1 MTHITTHP
9 ERRSNRAAVW
19 LSWRSCATAVLL
31 CALTWFGHRLVF
43 ARFQDYDDEGYL
55 LVTVQQFLQGLPLYD
70 QVYTQYGPAY
80 HLWQQVLHTL
90 LGIPVT
96 HDATRVVTLV
106 VWLTCAVLVGWIV
119 WLLTKRQLLTALGT
133 IAAFMHLTRMTLE
146 PGHPQELCMLGVL
159 GALALTTWRLAAKT
173 RIGPAA
179 SMGVWALV
187 AVTALTKVN
196 VGAFLA
202 GALTLGLVTS
212 LIRTG
217 WRTKLEGIVI
227 AAAMLAVPAL
237 MRVDLRRS
245 DIAAYMVVVWCGLL
259 AAFISRSSDADEE
272 GVVTVWD
279 LVAGVSAFAIAC
291 GVLVAGILY
300 QGTSPRALFEGLFVA
315 PLLLPKVFWSPL
327 PVPALLAAV
336 APATLLAAWCWHRGL
351 IRQRWIEFAAL
362 ACGLIVSMLSVA
374 KVYWALFAVGPLLAW
389 LVLSDRAVG
398 VEHRAARRILA
409 FAAIFMG
416 LQAYPMP
423 GSQIVLGT
431 VLYVPLAL
439 VMIAGVQRT
448 LSARERS
455 SPAVQP
461 SFGWR
466 ALLALLAVAAVVVLG
481 MQAQRFYARGV
492 SLDLPGARSLR
503 TTERNVATY
512 RWLNA
517 NMRENCDAFITAP
530 GLNSL
535 HFWTEMAPVST
546 LNTTVWP
553 VLFDHDQ
560 QRRIVAV
567 AERVER
573 LCVAW
578 SPLRM
583 ESPPEIA
590 ARPLMAWLLREFE
603 PRGRFGE
610 WEFRMRRDTPAN
622 LVYEGRWVQGGDLVL
637 ALPSIDRDAVA
648 RIAVVDVDVDRT
660 LGDSARSEEIVVLD
674 EQGARLRVDRGID
687 VSKPRRITLR
697 PAVPAASS
705 SNGHSVVVR
714 LWARDGRSLAIVPIV
729 SAPARVVSPHVSSTR
744 AGRS

>member
-19 LSWRSCATAVLL
+19 LSSRSCATAVVLF
-31 CALTWFGHRLVF
+31 ALTWFGHRLVF
-43 ARFQDYDDEGYL
+43 AQFQDYDDEGYL

-80 HLWQQVLHTL
+80 YLWQQILHTL

-106 VWLTCAVLVGWIV
+106 VWLTCGVLVGWIV

-133 IAAFMHLTRMTLE
+133 IAAFMHLTQMTYE
-146 PGHPQELCMLGVL
+146 PGHPQELCVLGVL
-159 GALALTTWRLAAKT
+159 GALALTTWRLAAKR

-202 GALTLGLVTS
+202 AALMLGLVPS
-212 LIRTG
+212 LKRTR
-217 WRTKLEGIVI
+217 WRTALERIVM
-227 AAAMLAVPAL
+227 AAAMLVVPTL

-245 DIAAYMVVVWCGLL
+245 DIAAYVVVVWCGLL
-259 AAFISRSSDADEE
+259 AAFISQSSDDAEE
-272 GVVTVWD
+272 GVVTVRD
-279 LVAGVSAFAIAC
+279 LVAGVSAFAIGC
-291 GVLVAGILY
+291 GVVVAGILY
-300 QGTSPRALFEGLFVA
+300 EGTSPRALFEALFVA
-315 PLLLPKVFWSPL
+315 PLLLSKLSPYRL
-327 PVPALLAAV
+327 PVPALVAAA
-336 APATLLAAWCWHRGL
+336 APVTLLAAWCWHRGL
-351 IRQRWIEFAAL
+351 IRQRWIEFATL
-362 ACGLIVSMLSVA
+362 AWAVIMFMLSVA
-374 KVYWALFAVGPLLAW
+374 KVYWVLFAVGPLLAW
-389 LVLSDRAVG
+389 LALSDRAVG
-398 VEHRAARRILA
+398 PEQRSARRILA

-416 LQAYPMP
+416 LQAYPLP
-423 GSQIVLGT
+423 GTQIVLGT

-448 LSARERS
+448 LTSERS
-455 SPAVQP
+455 FQAAQP
-461 SFGWR
+461 SFARR
-466 ALLALLAVAAVVVLG
+466 ALLAVLAAAAAVNLG
-481 MQAQRFYARGV
+481 MQAQGVYARGV
-492 SLDLPGARSLR
+492 ALDLPGARGVR

-512 RWLNA
+512 RWLSA
-517 NMRENCDAFITAP
+517 NMRENCDAFITTP

-535 HFWTEMAPVST
+535 HFWTEIAPVST

-553 VLFDHDQ
+553 LLFDHDQ
-560 QRRIVAV
+560 QRRILDV
-567 AERVER
+567 AERVDR
-573 LCVAW
+573 FCVAW
-578 SPLRM
+578 SPRGVDPV
-583 ESPPEIA
+583 PPPIA
-590 ARPLMAWLLREFE
+590 ARPLMAWLLRDFE

-660 LGDSARSEEIVVLD
+660 LGDSAREEIVVLD
-674 EQGARLRVDRGID
+674 EQGVRLRVDRGID

-714 LWARDGRSLAIVPIV
+714 LWARDGRSLAIVPV
-729 SAPARVVSPHVSSTR
+729 VVTPSLVVSPHGSSTQ
-744 AGRS
+744 AGPS

>member
-1 MTHITTHP
+1 MTHITTDL
-9 ERRSNRAAVW
+9 ERPSNRAAVW
-19 LSWRSCATAVLL
+19 LSTAVLL

-43 ARFQDYDDEGYL
+43 AQFQDYDDEGYL
-55 LVTVQQFLQGLPLYD
+55 LVTVQQFLRGLPLYD

-80 HLWQQVLHTL
+80 YLWQQVLHTL

-96 HDATRVVTLV
+96 HDATRVVTIV
-106 VWLTCAVLVGWIV
+106 VWLTCAVLVGLIV

-146 PGHPQELCMLGVL
+146 PGHPQELCVLGVL
-159 GALALTTWRLAAKT
+159 GALALTTWRLAVKT

-179 SMGVWALV
+179 SMSVWALV

-212 LIRTG
+212 LIGTR
-217 WRTKLEGIVI
+217 WRTALERIVM

-237 MRVDLRRS
+237 MRGDLRRS
-245 DIAAYMVVVWCGLL
+245 DIAAYVVLVWCGLL
-259 AAFISRSSDADEE
+259 AAFISRTSDAEE
-272 GVVTVWD
+272 GVVTVRD
-279 LVAGVSAFAIAC
+279 LVAGISAFAIGC
-291 GVLVAGILY
+291 GVVVAGIVY
-300 QGTSPRALFEGLFVA
+300 QGTSPGALFEGLFVA

-327 PVPALLAAV
+327 PVPALLAAA
-336 APATLLAAWCWHRGL
+336 APAALLVAWCWHRGL

-362 ACGLIVSMLSVA
+362 AGGLIMLMLSVA
-374 KVYWALFAVGPLLAW
+374 KVYWAIFAVGPLLAW
-389 LVLSDRAVG
+389 LLLSDRAVSA
-398 VEHRAARRILA
+398 EQRAARRILA

-423 GSQIVLGT
+423 GTQIVVGT
-431 VLYVPLAL
+431 VLYIPLAL

-448 LSARERS
+448 LAHERS
-455 SPAVQP
+455 SPAAQP
-461 SFGWR
+461 SVVGR
-466 ALLALLAVAAVVVLG
+466 ALLAVFAVAAVVMLG

-492 SLDLPGARSLR
+492 GLDLPGARSVR

-512 RWLNA
+512 RWLSA

-546 LNTTVWP
+546 LNATVWP

-560 QRRIVAV
+560 QRRIVAA

-622 LVYEGRWVQGGDLVL
+622 LVYEGRWGQGGDIVL

-674 EQGARLRVDRGID
+674 EQGARLRVDLGID
-687 VSKPRRITLR
+687 VTKPRRITLR
-697 PAVPAASS
+697 LAVAAVSS
-705 SNGHSVVVR
+705 SNGHSVLVR
-714 LWARDGRSLAIVPIV
+714 LWARDGRSLAIVPV
-729 SAPARVVSPHVSSTR
+729 VNAPARVVSPHGSSTR

>member
-1 MTHITTHP
+1 MTHITTQP
-9 ERRSNRAAVW
+9 ARRSNRAAVW
-19 LSWRSCATAVLL
+19 LSSRACATAVLL

-43 ARFQDYDDEGYL
+43 AQFQDYDDEGYL
-55 LVTVQQFLQGLPLYD
+55 LVTVQQFLGGLPLYD

-80 HLWQQVLHTL
+80 YLWQQVLHTL

-106 VWLTCAVLVGWIV
+106 VWLTSAVLVGAIV
-119 WLLTKRQLLTALGT
+119 WLLTKRRLLTALGT
-133 IAAFMHLTRMTLE
+133 IAAFMHLTRMTYE

-159 GALALTTWRLAAKT
+159 GVLALTTWRFAAKT
-173 RIGPAA
+173 GIGPAA
-179 SMGVWALV
+179 SMGVWALI

-202 GALTLGLVTS
+202 AALTLGLVTS
-212 LIRTG
+212 LSRSP
-217 WRTKLEGIVI
+217 WRTVVERIVM
-227 AAAMLAVPAL
+227 AATMAAVLVL
-237 MRVDLRRS
+237 MRDDLLRS
-245 DIAAYMVVVWCGLL
+245 NIAAYVVVVWCGVL
-259 AAFISRSSDADEE
+259 AVFISRSRDAEE
-272 GVVTVWD
+272 GVVTVPD
-279 LVAGVSAFAIAC
+279 LVAGVSAFAIGC
-291 GVLVAGILY
+291 GLVVAGIVY
-300 QGTSPRALFEGLFVA
+300 QGTSLRALLSKLT
-315 PLLLPKVFWSPL
+315 PYRL
-327 PVPALLAAV
+327 PVPALLAAA

-351 IRQRWIEFAAL
+351 IRQRWVEFAAL
-362 ACGLIVSMLSVA
+362 AWALIILMLSVA
-374 KVYWALFAVGPLLAW
+374 KVYWVLFEVGPLLAW
-389 LVLSDRAVG
+389 LALSDRAVG
-398 VEHRAARRILA
+398 AEHFAARRILA

-416 LQAYPMP
+416 LQAYPVP
-423 GSQIVLGT
+423 GTQIVLGT

-466 ALLALLAVAAVVVLG
+466 ALLAVVAVAGVVALG
-481 MQAQRFYARGV
+481 LQTQRFYARGV
-492 SLDLPGARSLR
+492 PLDLPGARSVR

-535 HFWTEMAPVST
+535 HFWTEIAPIST

-560 QRRIVAV
+560 QGRIVAA

-578 SPLRM
+578 SPSRM

-648 RIAVVDVDVDRT
+648 RIAVVDVDADRT

-674 EQGARLRVDRGID
+674 EHGARLRVDLGID
-687 VSKPRRITLR
+687 VSKPGRITLL

-714 LWARDGRSLAIVPIV
+714 LWARDGRSLAIVPV
-729 SAPARVVSPHVSSTR
+729 VFTPSLVVSPHGSSTQ
-744 AGRS
+744 ADPS